1 MAGLEEA
8 RQALERLRKLTGYKE
23 EEKKGRERKWI
34 IYKITSKYSD
44 KIYIG
49 SDYRNMEEIL
59 KTHIMKAEK
68 YYRLKCYYLASYEIL
83 KLGGIGIEEIE
94 VYNCNQKIELLEREE
109 EYIKGNLDMCVNIF
123 SPIDNN
129 VIIAKNKSKIEKEIA
144 RRKLELSN
152 FREEKIKNKC
162 LEGYNISRAKE
173 LVREEDINI
182 MRDIDENL
190 DMIYSVWI
198 AK

>member
-8 RQALERLRKLTGYKE
+8 RRALESLRKLTGYKE

-59 KTHIMKAEK
+59 KMHIMKAEK

-94 VYNCNQKIELLEREE
+94 VYNCKQKIELLEREE
-109 EYIKGNLDMCVNIF
+109 EYIKENLDICVNIV
-123 SPIDNN
+123 SPLDNN
-129 VIIAKNKSKIEKEIA
+129 KIIGRNKSKIEKDIA
-144 RRKLELSN
+144 RRKLEL
-152 FREEKIKNKC
+152 EKFIANSIEKKIE
-162 LEGYNISRAKE
+162 EGYNISRAKE
-173 LVREEDINI
+173 LAKEEDMKI
-182 MRDIDENL
+182 MYDVDDNL
-190 DMIYSVWI
+190 DMIYSVWM